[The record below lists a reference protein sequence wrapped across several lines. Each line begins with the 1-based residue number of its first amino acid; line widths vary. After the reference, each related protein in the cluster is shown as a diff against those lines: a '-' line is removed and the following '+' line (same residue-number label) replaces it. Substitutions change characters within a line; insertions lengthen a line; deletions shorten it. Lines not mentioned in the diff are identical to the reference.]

1 MTGYQI
7 FLAYIALGAGI
18 IIALTLIVLVVV
30 LWRRDKSLYKQY
42 RADAKGYYDLYV
54 DYAKRI
60 TDDNKKVHNEY
71 TIKTD
76 AQTALMEN
84 TSQRLTKFEKQQTD
98 ENAAIYNAFK
108 GNHNET
114 LTKIDAINKKVFEIE
129 CSVLLVEQTVS
140 NLPEVV
146 KFKKEVVKELVTK
159 GEVILKHKPSKS
171 APKKVAKKKK

>member
-84 TSQRLTKFEKQQTD
+84 TSKRLTKFEKEQTD

-114 LTKIDAINKKVFEIE
+114 LTKIDAINKTLEIHTKRLNLDNKQIE
-129 CSVLLVEQTVS
+129 ELLAD
-140 NLPEVV
+140 
-146 KFKKEVVKELVTK
+146 KHTK
-159 GEVILKHKPSKS
+159 GVDKISPTKKS
-171 APKKVAKKKK
+171 PKKVAKKKK